1 MRRFKGYMTL
11 EASLVMPMVI
21 CVLGLLIYFSYYLYG
36 RCVTSQDAYL
46 LAFRA
51 ELAWDDT
58 APAAYVSEHGREVA
72 GRKYFGS
79 SFPAFE
85 TSVSGK
91 EVTVKGRAETKHS
104 AMGGYFLKPRQGWDY
119 SAAGQA
125 KKRRYS
131 EHIRRLKRITDIGKE
146 ITDLGE

>member
-1 MRRFKGYMTL
+1 MTL

-21 CVLGLLIYFSYYLYG
+21 CVLALLVYFSYYLYG

-51 ELAWDDT
+51 GLAWDDT
-58 APAAYVSEHGREVA
+58 APASYVSEHEGEVA

-79 SFPAFE
+79 SFPWFQ
-85 TSVSGK
+85 TTVSGK
-91 EVTVKGRAETKHS
+91 EITVKGGAETRHS
-104 AMGGYFLKPRQGWDY
+104 AMGRYFLMPREGWEY
-119 SAAGQA
+119 SAKGQA

-131 EHIRRLKRITDIGKE
+131 EHIRRVKRLTDIGKE
-146 ITDLGE
+146 ILDLGE